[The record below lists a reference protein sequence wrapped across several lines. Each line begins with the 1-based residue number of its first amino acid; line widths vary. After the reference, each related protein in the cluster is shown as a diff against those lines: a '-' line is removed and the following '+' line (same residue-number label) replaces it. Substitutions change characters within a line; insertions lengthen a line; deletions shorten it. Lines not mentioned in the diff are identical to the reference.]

1 MPYQYIPHL
10 IFRIVNFGLEQFFT
24 SINYAP
30 FRVTLV
36 QVLRQPGKGS
46 RFSPAGISR
55 EPSAAKTQV
64 LSMALWQKVI
74 RHRLFD

>member
-1 MPYQYIPHL
+1 MPYQYIPYL

-36 QVLRQPGKGS
+36 QVLYFARS
-46 RFSPAGISR
+46 RMRPPHI
-55 EPSAAKTQV
+55 EEVTE
-64 LSMALWQKVI
+64 
-74 RHRLFD
+74 

>member
-1 MPYQYIPHL
+1 GSRQHPKMPL
-10 IFRIVNFGLEQFFT
+10 ESVNVELRT
-24 SINYAP
+24 LPP
-30 FRVTLV
+30 FRVNLV
-36 QVLRQPGKGS
+36 QVLCQPGKGS

-64 LSMALWQKVI
+64 LSIALWQKVI